1 VPRSQ
6 SYSASQFEVS
16 DHLDSIDDLIM
27 MIRKQIQLSIDDPAT
42 RVLAASLVSSSYQF
56 TNSPVTGNPEP
67 YVEFYGRKYYVTPE
81 GHSAPRRCHARDF
94 KCEIARIWEFVVLNV
109 RYTADIDDADLY
121 QDLRTILATRSG
133 DCDDMTIVFCS
144 LLRSVGFECAARVIS
159 LQGNSWDHI
168 YPLVKNP
175 KNGEWYAL
183 DATEDGKDLGWEFP
197 SPVRT
202 KDFDMGGAVP

>member
-1 VPRSQ
+1 MPRSQ
-6 SYSASQFEVS
+6 SYTASQFEVA

-27 MIRKQIQLSIDDPAT
+27 MIRKQIQVSVDDPAT
-42 RVLAASLVSSSYQF
+42 RVLAASLVSSSYKY
-56 TNSPVTGNPEP
+56 TDDPVTQRPEP
-67 YVEFYGRKYYVTPE
+67 YVEYYNRKYFVAPE
-81 GHSAPRRCHARDF
+81 GAPVPTRCRPRDF
-94 KCEIARIWEFVVLNV
+94 KCEIARVWEFVVLNV

-159 LQGNSWDHI
+159 LTGDSWDHI

-175 KNGEWYAL
+175 RTGEWYAL
-183 DATEDGKDLGWEFP
+183 DATEDGKALGWEFP
-197 SPVRT
+197 SPSRT
-202 KDFDMGGAVP
+202 KDFDMGGSVL

>member
-1 VPRSQ
+1 MQRSQ
-6 SYSASQFEVS
+6 SYTASQFEVS
-16 DHLDSIDDLIM
+16 DHLDSIDDLIV
-27 MIRKQIQLSIDDPAT
+27 MIRKQIQLSVDDPAT
-42 RVLAASLVSSSYQF
+42 RVLAASLVSSSYKF
-56 TNSPVTGNPEP
+56 TESPTTGITEA
-67 YVEFYGRKYYVTPE
+67 YVDYYGSKYYVAPE
-81 GHSAPRRCHARDF
+81 GSPPPKRCKARDF

-121 QDLRTILATRSG
+121 QDVRTILATRSG

-159 LQGNSWDHI
+159 LRGDSWDHI

-175 KNGEWYAL
+175 RDGSWYAL
-183 DATEDGKDLGWEFP
+183 DATEDSKDLGWEFP
-197 SPVRT
+197 NPSRV

>member
-1 VPRSQ
+1 MPRSQ
-6 SYSASQFEVS
+6 SYTASQFEVS

-27 MIRKQIQLSIDDPAT
+27 MIRKQIQVSIDDPAT
-42 RVLAASLVSSSYQF
+42 RVLAASIVSSSYQF
-56 TNSPVTGNPEP
+56 TDGDVTGTPEP
-67 YVEFYGRKYYVTPE
+67 YVEYYGRKYFVSPE
-81 GHSAPRRCHARDF
+81 GAPVPPRCKARDF

-133 DCDDMTIVFCS
+133 DCDDMTIVFCA

-175 KNGEWYAL
+175 RSGEWYAL
-183 DATEDGKDLGWEFP
+183 DATEDNKPLGWEFANP
-197 SPVRT
+197 AKT
-202 KDFDMGGAVP
+202 KDFDMGGAS